1 MTHRV
6 LLARRLVRRLVS
18 GTSTCLVMRRTLR
31 RTVVAFVV
39 DRIRCLGRL
48 VGLVGRLVGRF
59 GRVGRLGAVYRF
71 FFLPDW
77 FEFGLGLEWSHV
89 WSHVWVS
96 PHIGVCSL
104 PRMDRMG

>member
-48 VGLVGRLVGRF
+48 VGLVGRLVG
-59 GRVGRLGAVYRF
+59 VGRLGAVYRF
-71 FFLPDW
+71 FFLPDS
-77 FEFGLGLEWSHV
+77 FGFGLGLEWSHV